1 MRVLGVDP
9 GSAATGYGIVERH
22 AGRYE
27 YLTAGVIRGNR
38 RLSFGGKL
46 LNIHETLCGLISDYL
61 PAAMSLERSFVA
73 ANVQSAFRIG
83 EVRAVAL
90 LAAARF
96 RLPLFE
102 YAPAQVKLAVAAHGQ
117 AAKAQVKL
125 MVRRTLDLDAEL
137 ELADDAADALALAL
151 CHLGQARLAGAAKVW
166 RS

>member
-1 MRVLGVDP
+1 
-9 GSAATGYGIVERH
+9 
-22 AGRYE
+22 
-27 YLTAGVIRGNR
+27 
-38 RLSFGGKL
+38 
-46 LNIHETLCGLISDYL
+46 
-61 PAAMSLERSFVA
+61 
-73 ANVQSAFRIG
+73 
-83 EVRAVAL
+83 VAL